1 VLVTVNDIVTLAER
15 ADVAPPSHVGSSST
29 AEAKGAHDLQAEAVQ
44 QAVPGVRDL
53 ATFQPDEE
61 WLAEPGTELMR

>member
-29 AEAKGAHDLQAEAVQ
+29 AEAKGAHDLQAVQ

-53 ATFQPDEE
+53 ATFQRDEE
-61 WLAEPGTELMR
+61 WLAEPGTELR